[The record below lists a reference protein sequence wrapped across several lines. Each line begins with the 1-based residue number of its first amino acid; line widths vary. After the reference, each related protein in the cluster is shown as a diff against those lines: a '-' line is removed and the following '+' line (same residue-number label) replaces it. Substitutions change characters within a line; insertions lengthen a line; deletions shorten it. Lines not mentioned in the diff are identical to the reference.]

1 MPELIKTVA
10 NGVEKIYLQNNSF
23 NTTLVSVNFYL
34 PLRRETIAKYALL
47 PEILITCSADY
58 PDYLKLN
65 FKLSQLYGADAECS
79 VSKVGDCLCIKFI
92 ASSINDRFAFSGE
105 KAVSDSVNLLLDL
118 IFRPKVKNNAFFE
131 EDLKREKRKLIDRI
145 KGDLNEKRIYARNR
159 LVSEMFEDDPFGAYR
174 LGTVEEVEK
183 ITGNDLYEAYKQMLS
198 SAFIRIH
205 TVGEKESTDIYDRIT
220 AELSKIERKNIT
232 DIYSSTALKERESVK
247 RVSENMDVAQGKLVM
262 GFNCPF
268 GDDDSN
274 LDTMIMCDIFGGGP
288 YSRLFGNVREKMSL
302 CYYCSA
308 SSMRNKGFM
317 MVDCGVEKDNA
328 ESAEKAI
335 LEQLEIMK
343 NGEFTDF
350 EFASSIKSISDSL
363 KSYRDSKQGLD
374 LWYTIKAP
382 NKNLYSPEEII
393 EKLSAVTKDGVAT
406 AAKKCKYNTVYM
418 LMPEDN
424 R

>member
-1 MPELIKTVA
+1 MPELIKTIA
-10 NGVEKIYLQNNSF
+10 NGAEKIYLQNNSF
-23 NTTLVSVNFYL
+23 NTTLVSLNFYL
-34 PLRRETIAKYALL
+34 PLSRETIAKYALL
-47 PEILITCSADY
+47 PEILITCSEDY

-92 ASSINDRFAFSGE
+92 ASSINDRFAFGGE

-159 LVSEMFEDDPFGAYR
+159 MVAEMFEDDPFGAYR
-174 LGTVEEVEK
+174 LGTVKEVEK
-183 ITGNDLYEAYKQMLS
+183 ITGRELYEAYKQMLS
-198 SAFIRIH
+198 TAFIRVH
-205 TVGEKESTDIYDRIT
+205 TIGEKESFDIYDRIS
-220 AELSKIERKNIT
+220 AELSKIDRKNIT
-232 DIYSSTALKERESVK
+232 DIYKTTFLKERKDVK
-247 RVSENMDVAQGKLVM
+247 RVTEKMDVAQGKLVM
-262 GFNCPF
+262 GFNCPA
-268 GDDDSN
+268 GNDDNS
-274 LDTMIMCDIFGGGP
+274 LAAMIMCDIFGGGP
-288 YSRLFGNVREKMSL
+288 YSRLFTNVREKMSL

-308 SSMRNKGFM
+308 SSIRSKGFM
-317 MVDCGVEKDNA
+317 MVDCGVEKENA
-328 ESAEKAI
+328 VKAEKAI
-335 LEQLEIMK
+335 LCQLEVIK
-343 NGEFTDF
+343 QGGFSDF
-350 EFASSIKSISDSL
+350 EFASSVKSLSDSL

-393 EKLSAVTKDGVAT
+393 EKLGAVTREDVT
-406 AAKKCKYNTVYM
+406 AAADKCKYNTVYM

-424 R
+424 